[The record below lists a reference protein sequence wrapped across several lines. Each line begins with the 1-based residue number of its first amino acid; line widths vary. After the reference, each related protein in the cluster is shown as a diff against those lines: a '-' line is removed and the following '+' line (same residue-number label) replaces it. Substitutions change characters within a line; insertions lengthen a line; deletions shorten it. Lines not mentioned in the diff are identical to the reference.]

1 MAMRTFAE
9 ILGQDVVTRHLRR
22 AVAAGQVHHAYL
34 FYGPDGVGKRTTAY
48 ALAAALN
55 CLAPQEGNACG
66 RCPACLAVAGGTHP
80 DLYEINPQGKNIKI
94 EQIRELQTGLSFK
107 RWQGNYKVAVI
118 DEADLMTEEAA
129 NSLLKMLEEPSG
141 KTCFVLLTSRPQSI
155 LPTIWS
161 RCQRFSF
168 RAVPPELIEQILLK
182 QGIAPAQAKLFARL
196 SDGSP
201 GRALA
206 KLQDGHFLQVRQRA
220 LEFCRRLQEGG
231 IKECFEVAAALQEDG
246 EEEILA
252 LMAGWWRDLLVWQAT
267 QSERL
272 LVNVDLYDTI
282 RQEKIPLTNL
292 KQVLRETEKARQRLR
307 YNANRR
313 LCFEVMTLRINQ
325 YLREGSG

>member
-1 MAMRTFAE
+1 MRTFTD
-9 ILGQDVVTRHLRR
+9 ILGQDLIVRHLRQ

-34 FYGPDGVGKRTTAY
+34 FYGQEGVGKRTAAQ

-55 CLAPQEGNACG
+55 CLSPDGGNACG
-66 RCPACLAVAGGTHP
+66 RCRACQAVAGGTHP
-80 DLYEINPQGKNIKI
+80 DLYEISPQGKNIKI
-94 EQIRELQTGLSFK
+94 DQIRALQEALSFK

-141 KTCFVLLTSRPQSI
+141 KTCFVLLTSRPQSL

-168 RAVPPELIEQILLK
+168 RAVPPELIEQILLQ
-182 QGIAPAQAKLFARL
+182 QGISPSQAKLFARL

-201 GRALA
+201 GQALA
-206 KLQDGHFLQVRQRA
+206 KLKDDRFLPARQQA
-220 LEFCRRLQEGG
+220 IAFCRKLKEGG
-231 IKECFEVAAALQEDG
+231 VKDCFEVAAALHEAED
-246 EEEILA
+246 EEILT
-252 LMAGWWRDLLVWQAT
+252 LMARWWRDLLVWQAS

-272 LVNVDLYDTI
+272 LVNVDLYDAI
-282 RQEKIPLTNL
+282 RQERLPAKSL
-292 KQVLRETEKARQRLR
+292 KLALRETEKARQRLR
-307 YNANRR
+307 YNGNRR

-325 YLREGSG
+325 YLKSRTG